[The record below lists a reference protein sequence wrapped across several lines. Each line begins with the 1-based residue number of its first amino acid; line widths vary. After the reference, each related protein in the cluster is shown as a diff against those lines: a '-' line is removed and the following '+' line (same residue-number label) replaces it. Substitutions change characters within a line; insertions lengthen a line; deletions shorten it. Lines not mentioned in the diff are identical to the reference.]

1 MKFVAAISLILAGL
15 TVAVATPTKSPPP
28 PRPPAAKD
36 PSLTPVSD
44 VAGLPRVLLIGD
56 SISMGYTV
64 PVRKLL
70 QGKANI
76 HRIMENGG
84 PTTNGLAK
92 LNLWLGDSKW
102 DVIHFNFGLHDLKL
116 ITAGQRRLTVPEYE
130 KNLENIVTRLKATGA
145 KLVWATTT
153 PVPGPASKLA
163 RITED
168 VPLYN
173 AAAQR
178 VMQKNHIPID
188 DLYAFAL
195 PRLAEIQRPENVH
208 YTDAGYDAL
217 AKQVAASIAAELPGQ
232 RR

>member
-1 MKFVAAISLILAGL
+1 MKSVACISLILAAL
-15 TVAVATPTKSPPP
+15 TTAVAQSNSVPPPKSP
-28 PRPPAAKD
+28 AARD
-36 PSLTPVSD
+36 PSLTPIKD
-44 VAGLPRVLLIGD
+44 VPGLPRVLLIGD

-70 QGKANI
+70 EGKANV

-116 ITAGQRRLTVPEYE
+116 ITAGRRRITVPEYE
-130 KNLENIVTRLKATGA
+130 KNLEEIVTRLKTTGA
-145 KLVWATTT
+145 KLIWATTT

-178 VMQKNHIPID
+178 VMQKNHVPID
-188 DLYAFAL
+188 DLYTFAL

-208 YTDAGYDAL
+208 YTDAGYEVL
-217 AKQVAASIAAELPGQ
+217 AKQVAASIEAELPAQ
-232 RR
+232 HRK

>member
-1 MKFVAAISLILAGL
+1 MKFVPFTSLILAGL
-15 TVAVATPTKSPPP
+15 TAAAAQTNSPPP
-28 PRPPAAKD
+28 PKPAAKD
-36 PSLTPVSD
+36 PSLTPITE

-70 QGKANI
+70 QGKANV

-92 LNLWLGDSKW
+92 LNLWLGHSKW

-130 KNLENIVTRLKATGA
+130 KNLENIVARLKATGA

-178 VMQKNHIPID
+178 VMQKNQIPID
-188 DLYAFAL
+188 DLYGFAL
-195 PRLAEIQRPENVH
+195 SRLAEIQRPENVH
-208 YTDAGYDAL
+208 YTDAGYEAL
-217 AKQVAASIAAELPGQ
+217 AKQVAASIAAELPGK
-232 RR
+232 R

>member
-1 MKFVAAISLILAGL
+1 MKFVAFTSLVLAGL
-15 TVAVATPTKSPPP
+15 TAAAAAQTNSAPPP
-28 PRPPAAKD
+28 KSAAKD
-36 PSLTPVSD
+36 PSLTPVTD

-70 QGKANI
+70 QGKANV

-92 LNLWLGDSKW
+92 LNLWLGNSKW

-116 ITAGQRRLTVPEYE
+116 ITAGQRRLTVAEYE

-178 VMQKNHIPID
+178 VMQKNQIPID
-188 DLYAFAL
+188 DLYGFAL

-208 YTDAGYDAL
+208 YTDAGYEAL
-217 AKQVAASIAAELPGQ
+217 ARQVAASIAAELPGK
-232 RR
+232 R